1 MIALRSSA
9 PVIVIA
15 CSDCVPPTTS
25 LNLWCCNLSGGI
37 LGYAQFPTVPA
48 GTVPITDIVGWGGSA
63 NTDGVVAAFAA
74 AQGAFT
80 VLEWIAKAAKP
91 FLFIAAVVASISVFI
106 QEFKAH

>member
-1 MIALRSSA
+1 M
-9 PVIVIA
+9 
-15 CSDCVPPTTS
+15 SDHDVTHREIYDRLVAVENKVDNIS
-25 LNLWCCNLSGGI
+25 I
-37 LGYAQFPTVPA
+37 
-48 GTVPITDIVGWGGSA
+48 

-106 QEFKAH
+106 QDFKAH